1 MDGSLGTDFSIFVE
15 GDNMENL
22 FSKAKNCFKAKK
34 KVSRKKQPGKLLIDN
49 NRKKLFN
56 FKKSSFS
63 LQKKDSQSLMQPP
76 GFTWGDTSEK
86 NRN

>member
-1 MDGSLGTDFSIFVE
+1 MNIQHLPPLLDGSLGTDFSIFVE

-56 FKKSSFS
+56 FKKS
-63 LQKKDSQSLMQPP
+63 
-76 GFTWGDTSEK
+76 
-86 NRN
+86 

>member
-1 MDGSLGTDFSIFVE
+1 
-15 GDNMENL
+15 MENL

-56 FKKSSFS
+56 FKKS
-63 LQKKDSQSLMQPP
+63 
-76 GFTWGDTSEK
+76 
-86 NRN
+86 